1 MAVGLPACMRGTL
14 DLHVDIAACARRMRR
29 VIKLVVASL
38 APASVNSRPL
48 TRSVPA
54 LHVVV
59 MHVSHCGSGH
69 LHVHVVVVVVSA
81 VLGRHEGVRVEVD
94 AADERGGPVAMS
106 VEEPALLM
114 LAVPRVRAIPAN
126 VETRVVS

>member
-1 MAVGLPACMRGTL
+1 MAVGIPACMRGA
-14 DLHVDIAACARRMRR
+14 LHLHDDIAACARRMRR
-29 VIKLVVASL
+29 VVKLAVASL
-38 APASVNSRPL
+38 APAPITSRPL
-48 TRSVPA
+48 TRLIPA
-54 LHVVV
+54 LYVVV

-114 LAVPRVRAIPAN
+114 LAVPRVRAIPPD
-126 VETRVVS
+126 VDTRVAS